1 MLDGIDMKEKTMKLQ
16 GAHVVVIGGSSG
28 IGLATASLARQ
39 EGADVTIVGRSRE
52 KLDQAQRELGEVR
65 PVVADIADE
74 AAIGQVFDSLS
85 RVDHVLISAGTIRN
99 GTLVDN
105 KLETLRQIVDERLW
119 GVTYA
124 VRHAV
129 PRMDQGSIVLTS
141 GTLSSRPRPGT
152 AMLSAMLSA
161 VEALAPALALELAP
175 VRVNAVTPGLIDT
188 PLIENTYGVES
199 GRLLQNRAEVLPA
212 KRVGTADDVAQAMLM
227 LMTNPYITGEVL
239 HIDGGGRFV

>member
-1 MLDGIDMKEKTMKLQ
+1 MKLQ

-28 IGLATASLARQ
+28 IGLATARLARE
-39 EGADVTIVGRSRE
+39 EGADVTIVGRSQE

-74 AAIGQVFDSLS
+74 AAIGQVFESLS

-99 GTLVDN
+99 GALVNND
-105 KLETLRQIVDERLW
+105 LETLRHIVNERLW

-124 VRHAV
+124 VRHAA
-129 PRMDQGSIVLTS
+129 PRMHEGSIVLTS

-161 VEALAPALALELAP
+161 VETLAPALALELAP

-188 PLIENTYGVES
+188 PLLENAYGSERES
-199 GRLLQNRAEVLPA
+199 LLQNRAEVLPV
-212 KRVGTADDVAQAMLM
+212 KRVGTADDVAQTMLM
-227 LMTNPYITGEVL
+227 LMTNPYMTGEVL
-239 HIDGGGRFV
+239 HIDGGGRLV